1 MPMNPLLAQ
10 AAAAAA
16 DTAVATNRS
25 SALLNP
31 GSGLVARFE
40 EATGLPREV
49 AVWSVNIVAAL
60 ILLIAGWIIAGFAR
74 GLIRRLFARRN
85 IDSTIAGF
93 VGNLAH
99 ALIMAFV
106 IVTVLGQL
114 GVDTKS
120 FAAIIAA
127 AGLAIGLALQGGL
140 ANFAAG
146 FLIIVFRPFKA
157 GDVINGAG
165 VEGTVEEVQIFSTTL
180 NTADHKKIIVPNSAL
195 MGGTITNYTANQTRR
210 VDLPLAVGA
219 GQDLSK
225 AHAAVLALAVA
236 EPHVLKDPAPS
247 VANTK
252 LIDGGTQIELRVWC
266 KTADFAAL
274 SSDLVAKAPAA
285 LTAAGIKG
293 PDKTMYHMERR

>member
-1 MPMNPLLAQ
+1 MTPLIAQ
-10 AAAAAA
+10 AAAAANPL
-16 DTAVATNRS
+16 VTNRS

-31 GSGLVARFE
+31 GGGLVTRFE

-49 AVWSVNIVAAL
+49 VVWSVNIVAAL
-60 ILLIAGWIIAGFAR
+60 VILIVGWMVAGFAR
-74 GLIRRLFARRN
+74 GLIRRLFAKRN

-93 VGNLAH
+93 VGNLVH
-99 ALIMAFV
+99 AAIMAFV
-106 IVTVLGQL
+106 IITVLGQL

-165 VEGTVEEVQIFSTTL
+165 SEGTVEEVQIFCTTL
-180 NTADHKKIIVPNSAL
+180 NTVDNKKVIVPNSAL
-195 MGGTITNYTANQTRR
+195 MGGTITNYTANPSRR
-210 VDLPLAVGA
+210 VDLQLAIGA
-219 GQDLSK
+219 GQDLAK
-225 AHAAVLALAVA
+225 AHAAVLALAEA
-236 EPHVLKDPAPS
+236 EPRVLKNPVPA

-252 LIDGGTQIELRVWC
+252 LIDNGTQIELRVWC
-266 KTADFAAL
+266 KTSDFAAL

-285 LTAAGIKG
+285 LAAADIKG
-293 PDKTMYHMERR
+293 PDRTVYYMERK